1 MVTKG
6 AGMPDQSQSGP
17 SRAKPDSPRR
27 QQPRRV
33 TMKDVAKRAGVS
45 QPTVSFVLND
55 RRDVSV
61 AEKTRARVLKAA
73 KELNFQP
80 NQAARALRSN
90 KSYTIGVIA
99 DRIIS
104 EPYAGQIVLGV
115 QQAVQPSGYVCF
127 VVETSRS
134 ADAVDAAVHNLIA
147 QGVAGLIYAAPGP
160 EPVHAAVTES
170 DVRTIFVNCWADNV
184 EGVPQILADEYQGGR
199 DAAAAAFAAGH
210 RRVAYLGGP
219 PEDYATKERE
229 RGLVDA
235 AVEAGVAPESIRREH
250 RDYHVN
256 SGYELALKV
265 LAEDKPTA
273 MICGND
279 RIAVG
284 ALMAAHSA
292 GLNCP
297 DDISILGF
305 DDQPDIAAQLHPPL
319 TTVALPHLEMGLQA
333 GKLLLAGDEPQGR
346 RLVPCTFIPR
356 GSLAGP
362 RTG

>member
-1 MVTKG
+1 
-6 AGMPDQSQSGP
+6 
-17 SRAKPDSPRR
+17 
-27 QQPRRV
+27 
-33 TMKDVAKRAGVS
+33 MKDVAKRAGVS

-61 AEKTRARVLKAA
+61 AEATRARVLEAA
-73 KELNFQP
+73 RELNFQP

-115 QQAVQPSGYVCF
+115 QQAVQPAGYVCF
-127 VVETSRS
+127 VVETSS
-134 ADAVDAAVHNLIA
+134 SSDAVDTAVHNLIA

-160 EPVHAAVTES
+160 EPVHATITEAG
-170 DVRTIFVNCWADNV
+170 VRTIFVNCWAANQ
-184 EGVPQILADEYQGGR
+184 EGTPQILADEYQGGR
-199 DAAAAAFAAGH
+199 DAAAAVFAAGH
-210 RRVAYLGGP
+210 RQVAYIGGP
-219 PEDYATKERE
+219 ADDYATQERE

-235 AVEAGVAPESIRREH
+235 ALEAGIDPVSIRREH
-250 RDYHVN
+250 RDYQVN
-256 SGYELALKV
+256 SGYELALTV

-273 MICGND
+273 LICGND

-292 GLNCP
+292 GLDCP
-297 DDISILGF
+297 DDISIVGF

-319 TTVALPHLEMGLQA
+319 TTVALPHLQMGLAA
-333 GKLLLAGDEPQGR
+333 GRMLLADEEPTGR
-346 RLVPCTFIPR
+346 QLIPCRYIPR
-356 GSLAGP
+356 GSLAAP
-362 RTG
+362 RPAHA